1 MIVFK
6 GIHKMSARKWDLQF
20 VRFAFAFGVVFLPG
34 FSLCPLNQFIYK
46 AKHNSQTNIPPAPS
60 DAPPPQT
67 LDTHCPWTF
76 SRNLWNTLNSSH

>member
-46 AKHNSQTNIPPAPS
+46 AKHNSQTNIPP
-60 DAPPPQT
+60 PPPT
-67 LDTHCPWTF
+67 LLLRKH
-76 SRNLWNTLNSSH
+76 SIRIVLERLVEIYGIH